1 MLNNNRKTPTACAV
15 SLAIRRCLAHFRF
28 LVVVLWAWLLSGPAQ
43 AIGLGAIHVQSG
55 LGQAMR
61 ASVALYGDD
70 IGQLEQGCVQGV
82 LSFLDS
88 GARQPLKVS
97 LKRAG
102 TGMML
107 LISGSQAIDE
117 PAAVI
122 TVESTC
128 GPRVKREYVVLLDL
142 APAVEPVPILADVS
156 PVDAGISAYQE
167 LAPRQAKVKRE
178 RPVETDQVVPTV
190 RRARES
196 RIRAPVSVLRL
207 STATGSYSGDSG
219 YLKLKLTAML
229 AAPPPVLLAHEVF
242 VPSAPAVQEVS
253 DRLRASASADS
264 VRNTVEPKSAT
275 VMPAANAS
283 SVGQSFRS
291 LSDLIAAGVSAVTII
306 VGIIWLL
313 FRVRAMTTG
322 SLGIANFLNLEPQEK
337 VQRPVQRP
345 PRRATSARVVNI
357 GSISRIV
364 DVPESPI
371 GDPNNRNTLPQAE
384 EIIDV
389 MEQVQFFLS
398 IDELPNAAAL
408 LEQVVDEQGD
418 LPGSPWPWL
427 SLFDVYKKLGDKE
440 KYEAL
445 GARFKRR
452 FNARVPH
459 WGEPWDESEG
469 LEGLAHLKQRI
480 THLWNTDAIVP
491 FLEKLLVDNR
501 RGTRQGFD
509 LTAFQDIRLLLEI
522 AYATHDSK
530 KYLRPAVR
538 VPQWSVAA

>member
-1 MLNNNRKTPTACAV
+1 MFNNNQKAPAVCAV
-15 SLAIRRCLAHFRF
+15 PLATLENQYRLPHFRF
-28 LVVVLWAWLLSGPAQ
+28 LIVVLWACLFAAHAQ

-55 LGQAMR
+55 LGHAMR
-61 ASVALYGDD
+61 ASVALHGDD
-70 IGQLEQGCVQGV
+70 IGQLDQGCVQGV

-88 GARQPLKVS
+88 SARQPLNVS
-97 LKRAG
+97 IKHAG
-102 TGMML
+102 KGATL
-107 LISGSQAIDE
+107 VVSGSQAIDE

-122 TVESTC
+122 AIESTC

-142 APAVEPVPILADVS
+142 APSIEPASVL
-156 PVDAGISAYQE
+156 VDASSAEAGLASYREQ
-167 LAPRQAKVKRE
+167 APRQAKATRE
-178 RPVETDQVVPTV
+178 RPAETDDVAPTARRTREV
-190 RRARES
+190 RSRAS
-196 RIRAPVSVLRL
+196 ASVLKL
-207 STATGSYSGDSG
+207 STATGPYSGDTG

-229 AAPPPVLLAHEVF
+229 AEPPPVLLTHEVF
-242 VPSAPAVQEVS
+242 VPSAPAKQEATVE
-253 DRLRASASADS
+253 LAVATKADS
-264 VRNTVEPKSAT
+264 VASTVEAKSAP
-275 VMPAANAS
+275 VALAATSS
-283 SVGQSFRS
+283 SVGQSFHS
-291 LSDLIAAGVSAVTII
+291 LSDLIAAGVSALSII
-306 VGIIWLL
+306 VGVIWLL
-313 FRVRAMTTG
+313 FRVRAMTMG
-322 SLGIANFLNLEPQEK
+322 SLGIANHVIFEPAEK
-337 VQRPVQRP
+337 VQRP
-345 PRRATSARVVNI
+345 PRRRPPARVVNI
-357 GSISRIV
+357 GAVGRIA
-364 DVPESPI
+364 DLPESPI

-398 IDELPNAAAL
+398 IDELPNASAL

-445 GARFKRR
+445 CARFKRR

-459 WGEPWDESEG
+459 WSEPWEESEG
-469 LEGLAHLKQRI
+469 IEGLVHLKHRI
-480 THLWNTDAIVP
+480 VHLWSTDAIVP

-509 LTAFQDIRLLLEI
+509 LTTFQDIRLLLEI

-530 KYLRPAVR
+530 KYLRPALR